1 MLKNLKNNKSAQF
14 IAGAATIWFAWVLYR
29 DGWLDL
35 FFREKPDGDGFASP
49 AEWAAIGATLL
60 AAAVNFVQFVGICTL
75 GVLSGLLPHAEDGLR
90 WLSQVAKKFAVWAR
104 QAISEWQSSEKVEG
118 QWNWKPLA
126 AVVLAS
132 VLWTGGHIGSIWD
145 AIVDAVPNVVED
157 LPRGESDGRPVS
169 DERDGRTRG
178 IDLTPQPK
186 DRTGSVGPKDRT
198 QAVLDDTRS
207 SDSRTVGQGSN
218 QKGERRGGG
227 LLGLR
232 KRR

>member
-1 MLKNLKNNKSAQF
+1 MLKSLKENKSAQF

-35 FFREKPDGDGFASP
+35 FFRDNEDGDGFASP

-75 GVLSGLLPHAEDGLR
+75 GVLSGLLPHAEEGLR
-90 WLSQVAKKFAVWAR
+90 WLSQAVKKFAVWAK
-104 QAISEWQSSEKVEG
+104 QAVSGWQNAEKVEG

-132 VLWTGGHIGSIWD
+132 VLWTGGHLGTIWD
-145 AIVDAVPNVVED
+145 SIVDSVPNVVED
-157 LPRGESDGRPVS
+157 LPRGESDGRPVP

-178 IDLTPQPK
+178 IDFTPKPK
-186 DRTGSVGPKDRT
+186 DRTGSVGTQDRT
-198 QAVLDDTRS
+198 QTLPDDTRS
-207 SDSRTVGQGSN
+207 GDSGTVGQGVDQQSW
-218 QKGERRGGG
+218 RRGGG